1 MSAIGDATGLVAIGY
16 GASNN
21 IEVGQ
26 FSTLAGMEALKTPL
40 DGLLILKP
48 KVFRDDRGWF
58 LESYNRNA
66 FAAAGIS
73 ETFVQDNHSSS
84 VKGTLRG
91 LHFQTHPGQAKLIRC
106 TRGRIW
112 DVAVDIRPSSA
123 TFGRHFGAEL
133 DDASGQQIFIPVGF
147 AHGFLVL
154 SDSAEVQY
162 KCSNVYNAATE
173 SGLQWDDP
181 DLAVAWPL
189 AGQIPTI
196 SDRDKKNPS
205 FAAFKKQL
213 LA

>member
-1 MSAIGDATGLVAIGY
+1 
-16 GASNN
+16 
-21 IEVGQ
+21 
-26 FSTLAGMEALKTPL
+26 MEALKTPM

-58 LESYNRNA
+58 LESYNGKA
-66 FAAAGIS
+66 FAAAGIH
-73 ETFVQDNHSSS
+73 EAFVQDNHSSS

-106 TRGRIW
+106 TRGRVW

-123 TFGRHFGAEL
+123 TFGRHFGTEL
-133 DDASGQQIFIPVGF
+133 DETSCQQIFIPVGF

-154 SDSAEVQY
+154 SDTAEVQY

-173 SGLQWDDP
+173 SGIQWDDP

-189 AGQIPTI
+189 AGQNPII

-213 LA
+213 LV

>member
-1 MSAIGDATGLVAIGY
+1 
-16 GASNN
+16 
-21 IEVGQ
+21 
-26 FSTLAGMEALKTPL
+26 MEALKTPL

-58 LESYNRNA
+58 LESYNGKA
-66 FAAAGIS
+66 FAAVGIH
-73 ETFVQDNHSSS
+73 EAFVQDNHSSS

-106 TRGRIW
+106 TRGRVW

-123 TFGRHFGAEL
+123 TFGRHFGTEL
-133 DDASGQQIFIPVGF
+133 DEGSCQQIFIPVGF

-154 SDSAEVQY
+154 SETAEVQY
-162 KCSNVYNAATE
+162 KCSNVYNAVTE
-173 SGLQWDDP
+173 SGIQWDDP

-189 AGQIPTI
+189 GGQTPII
-196 SDRDKKNPS
+196 SDRDKKNQS

>member
-1 MSAIGDATGLVAIGY
+1 
-16 GASNN
+16 
-21 IEVGQ
+21 
-26 FSTLAGMEALKTPL
+26 MEALKTPL

-58 LESYNRNA
+58 LESYNRA
-66 FAAAGIS
+66 TFVAAGIH
-73 ETFVQDNHSSS
+73 ETFAQDNHSSS

-106 TRGRIW
+106 TRGSVW
-112 DVAVDIRPSSA
+112 DVAVDIRPSSP

-133 DDASGQQIFIPVGF
+133 DEATGHQIFIPVGF

-154 SDSAEVQY
+154 SDQAEVQY

-173 SGLQWDDP
+173 SGIQWDDP
-181 DLAVAWPL
+181 ELAVAWPL
-189 AGQIPTI
+189 DGQSPII
-196 SDRDKKNPS
+196 SDRDRKNQS
-205 FAAFKKQL
+205 FADFKKKL